1 MRSAGRLFPH
11 SAGLAVPALSGHGAG
26 TTDLAG
32 AARQGG
38 RLARRADEQAA
49 WFICGGS
56 IVCVALGLTL
66 YMHNRQTPGAG
77 QFFDPVLP
85 AIALT
90 FSATGALVTG
100 GRRLNPLA
108 WVFSAGGLAAVSFF
122 AEQYA
127 VYALLAEPGRLPG
140 GEWAAWLA
148 TWAWVPAYLGAFTLL
163 PLLFPDG
170 RLPSPHWRPVL
181 WVVVACIAG
190 TAVSV
195 ALAPENL
202 TSPAPRNPLGIK
214 AVPELGWVGVAICI
228 FLLAPLC
235 LTATVVRYRRSLQVA
250 RLQLNSFV
258 VAAGVAVSVPLA
270 ALLFEFAGISVP
282 IRLYQGLGVVSLSA
296 MAGAAVVAMTKH
308 GLYGANLSVT
318 TFVNRALVLVGLGAV
333 AAAAYVA
340 VAAVLA
346 ALIPGQA
353 GLAPAAVA
361 IVVAAVV
368 GRSMRTRLQAAVDR
382 LLYRQRDYDY
392 GVLASL
398 GQRLRSTLGADA
410 VLPVIAETVAGALKL
425 PYVDVTV
432 GRGQQVA
439 ASASYGGVHRDAV
452 VLPLVHQGE
461 VVGRLT
467 VASADPAGGFDEAD
481 RRLLDELAAQ
491 VGIVAYALCL
501 ATDLQRSRE
510 RLVAAREEERRRL
523 RRDLHD
529 GLKPTLAGIALGL
542 DAVCNIVSR
551 DAPTAGSLL
560 ARLKAEL
567 DGAGADIR
575 RLVHDLRPPALDEL
589 GLVGAL
595 RQHASRIQ
603 LSPTSPD
610 VVLNAPAELCR
621 LPAAVEV
628 AAYRIGMEALEN
640 VRTHAHARSCE
651 ISLRVE
657 SDHLALEVRDDGN
670 GLAPDRRAGVGL
682 LAMQERAAELGGSC
696 SVETLDGSGTCVRAR
711 LPLESP

>member
-1 MRSAGRLFPH
+1 MRPGGRLSPRA
-11 SAGLAVPALSGHGAG
+11 AGLALPASYGEGGVA
-26 TTDLAG
+26 DLAREIHRS
-32 AARQGG
+32 AP
-38 RLARRADEQAA
+38 LARRADEQAA
-49 WFICGGS
+49 WITCAGS

-66 YMHNRQTPGAG
+66 YVHNRQTSGAG

-90 FSATGALVTG
+90 FPAAGALVAA
-100 GRRLNPLA
+100 GRRRNLLA
-108 WVFSAGGLAAVSFF
+108 WVFCAGGLAAVSFF

-127 VYALLAEPGRLPG
+127 VYALLAEPGGLPA
-140 GEWAAWLA
+140 GEWAAWVA
-148 TWAWVPAYLGAFTLL
+148 TWTWVPAYLGAFTLL

-170 RLPSPHWRPVL
+170 RLPSPRWRPVL
-181 WVVVACIAG
+181 WVVLACIGG
-190 TAVSV
+190 TALSA
-195 ALAPENL
+195 ALAPESL
-202 TSPAPRNPLGIK
+202 TSPATHNPLAVK
-214 AVPELGWVGVAICI
+214 AVPELGWAGTAACI
-228 FLLAPLC
+228 FVLAPVC
-235 LTATVVRYRRSLQVA
+235 LAALVSRYRRSLGAA
-250 RLQLNSFV
+250 RLQLKPFV
-258 VAAGVAVSVPLA
+258 VATAVAVSVPLV
-270 ALLFEFAGISVP
+270 ALQLELAGIPVP
-282 IRLYQGLGVVSLSA
+282 TRLYQGLGVVSLSA
-296 MAGAAVVAMTKH
+296 MAGAAVAGMVKH
-308 GLYGANLSVT
+308 GLYGANLGVNT
-318 TFVNRALVLVGLGAV
+318 LVNRGLVFAGLAAV
-333 AAAAYVA
+333 AAVAYVA

-361 IVVAAVV
+361 IVVAVV
-368 GRSMRTRLQAAVDR
+368 AGRSVRTRLQAAVDR

-392 GVLASL
+392 AVLASL

-439 ASASYGGVHRDAV
+439 ASASYGEVRTDAL

-467 VASADPAGGFDEAD
+467 AAASDPADPFDDAD

-491 VGIVAYALCL
+491 IGIVAYALCL

-542 DAVCNIVSR
+542 DAVRNIVDR
-551 DAPTAGSLL
+551 DARAASSLL
-560 ARLKAEL
+560 GRLKSEL
-567 DGAGADIR
+567 DGAGGDIR

-595 RQHASRIQ
+595 RQHATRIA

-610 VVLNAPAELCR
+610 VVLDAPPDLSP

-640 VRTHAHARSCE
+640 VRTHSHATSCE

-657 SDHLALEVRDDGN
+657 NGQLQLEVRDDGK
-670 GLAPDRRAGVGL
+670 GLAAGRRTGVGL

-696 SVETLDGSGTCVRAR
+696 SVETLNGSGTCVRAR